1 MQVLGIKNRT
11 VNTGF
16 TLQYDVF
23 EKLEQA
29 RKQNYESRSH
39 LVNRLLSAA
48 LTTQVPTKE
57 HAT

>member
-11 VNTGF
+11 VNTGV
-16 TLQYDVF
+16 TIQYEVF
-23 EKLEQA
+23 EKLELA

-48 LTTQVPTKE
+48 LEKNKTETTE
-57 HAT
+57 

>member
-1 MQVLGIKNRT
+1 MQVSGIKNRT
-11 VNTGF
+11 INTGF
-16 TLQYDVF
+16 TIQHEVF

-48 LTTQVPTKE
+48 LDKQETTE
-57 HAT
+57 ATS